1 MFRRRRIQS
10 AADPSGHSA
19 HAVSRLQPVEDVY
32 LLFLNRPPDD
42 VPADDGGATVVPA
55 ASLHH
60 PELPQPDAQRL
71 YDRVTCHPARHPGA
85 LVFLSDLTAELA
97 SVGSSWS
104 QVGIDYEAVTDR
116 LVALHHRG
124 QVPGRP
130 DPTLRQLSPAN
141 RRSGRSFDALDCI
154 GAGASAT
161 SSGELGS
168 LTPTSPRSNVGTSGG
183 QMSRSSG
190 PSASCTPSTF
200 RGSPCGQATLT
211 HIPQN
216 PVRRWPCSRFGR

>member
-1 MFRRRRIQS
+1 MD
-10 AADPSGHSA
+10 AGAPSPRPIRPGHSA

-42 VPADDGGATVVPA
+42 DGGATVVPA

-71 YDRVTCHPARHPGA
+71 FDRVSRHPDRQPGA

-124 QVPGRP
+124 QVPALRLAELSELAV
-130 DPTLRQLSPAN
+130 TLLA
-141 RRSGRSFDALDCI
+141 
-154 GAGASAT
+154 
-161 SSGELGS
+161 
-168 LTPTSPRSNVGTSGG
+168 
-183 QMSRSSG
+183 SG
-190 PSASCTPSTF
+190 PQTQIYVTTPDGGPPELLDPAIFQARREELRTMIRADLDGTVA
-200 RGSPCGQATLT
+200 RGR
-211 HIPQN
+211 H
-216 PVRRWPCSRFGR
+216 

>member
-1 MFRRRRIQS
+1 MFGRRRIQS
-10 AADPSGHSA
+10 AADPPGHAA

-71 YDRVTCHPARHPGA
+71 FDRVTRHPGA
-85 LVFLSDLTAELA
+85 LVFLSDLTAEFA

-124 QVPGRP
+124 QVPALRLAELSELAV
-130 DPTLRQLSPAN
+130 TLLA
-141 RRSGRSFDALDCI
+141 SGPHTQI
-154 GAGASAT
+154 YVGASD
-161 SSGELGS
+161 GGPPEL
-168 LTPTSPRSNVGTSGG
+168 LDPALFQARREELRTMIRADLDRTV
-183 QMSRSSG
+183 
-190 PSASCTPSTF
+190 A
-200 RGSPCGQATLT
+200 RGR
-211 HIPQN
+211 H
-216 PVRRWPCSRFGR
+216 